1 MLIIAG
7 LWFAVFISAAA
18 LSKNSFLSVAYLLV
32 AIGGP
37 LLLDRAIS
45 KGAQRQDLIGR
56 YCRRQQRIYRRWWR

>member
-1 MLIIAG
+1 MLIIVG

-18 LSKNSFLSVAYLLV
+18 VSKNGFTSVVFLLV

-37 LLLDRAIS
+37 LLLDLAVAR
-45 KGAQRQDLIGR
+45 GAKRQDLIGR